1 MSEKKATAIFNP
13 LTYPIYVMAKPIG
26 ALCNLD
32 CHYCYY
38 LEKGELYRG
47 ASPKMSDD
55 ILERYI
61 KEYIECQPTPYVLFT
76 WHGGETLL
84 RGLDFFRKA
93 VRLQQQYAGGRTI
106 TNSIQTNGV
115 LLNDEW
121 CRFLKENNFLTGI
134 SLDGPEHIHDR
145 YRRDKSGRG
154 TFSRVMKGV
163 ELLQKHG
170 VEFNTLSVVNDYSAK
185 YPIEVYNFFKSIGS
199 RYMQFSPIVERWGDR
214 LDGLELLPPGE
225 RFENVEMPPW
235 CVSPEDYGNF
245 YCAIFDEWVRKDVG
259 RYFVQLFDS
268 TLAGWV
274 GEQPGVCVYAKM
286 CGHAAVMEH
295 NGDLFSCDHFVF
307 PEYKLGNIRT
317 KTLTEMMLSREQMKF
332 GADKFNTLPRQ
343 CRECEFLHLC
353 NGECPKNR
361 ISKTFDGEDGL
372 NYLCKGLHKFFNHS
386 KPYMLYMAEQLK
398 RELPPAN
405 VMSVADKIKKGEIIL

>member
-1 MSEKKATAIFNP
+1 MAQGKTVIFNP

-26 ALCNLD
+26 AMCNLD

-38 LEKGELYRG
+38 LEKGELYKG
-47 ASPKMSDD
+47 ISPKMSDD

-61 KEYIECQPTPYVLFT
+61 KDYIECQPTPDVLFT

-93 VRLQQQYAGGRTI
+93 IRLQQQYAQGRNI
-106 TNSIQTNGV
+106 TNTIQTNGI

-121 CRFLKENNFLTGI
+121 CRFFKENNFLVGI

-154 TFSRVMKGV
+154 TFQRVMKGV
-163 ELLQKHG
+163 ESLQKHG
-170 VEFNTLSVVNDYSAK
+170 VEFNTLSVINDYSVK
-185 YPIEVYNFFKSIGS
+185 YPLEVYRFFKSIGS
-199 RYMQFSPIVERWGDR
+199 RFMQFSPIVERWGDR
-214 LDGLELLPPGE
+214 ADNLELLPPGNH
-225 RFENVEMPPW
+225 FENIEMPPW
-235 CVSPEDYGNF
+235 CVSPEAYGGF
-245 YCAIFDEWVRKDVG
+245 YCAIFDEWVKHDVG
-259 RYFVQLFDS
+259 QYFIQLFDS

-274 GEQPGVCVYAKM
+274 GEQPGVCIYAKT
-286 CGHAAVMEH
+286 CGHASVMEH
-295 NGDLFSCDHFVF
+295 NGDVYSCDHFVF

-317 KTLTEMMLSREQMKF
+317 KTLTEMMLSPEQMKF
-332 GADKFNTLPRQ
+332 GDNKRKNLPRQ
-343 CRECEFLHLC
+343 CCECEFLHLC

-361 ISKTFDGEDGL
+361 ISKTLDGEENL
-372 NYLCKGLHKFFNHS
+372 NYLCKGLYEFFTYT

-398 RELPPAN
+398 NELPPAN
-405 VMSVADKIKKGEIIL
+405 VMRVADKIKRGEKL

>member
-1 MSEKKATAIFNP
+1 MAQGKTLIFNP

-38 LEKGELYRG
+38 LEKGELYKG
-47 ASPKMSDD
+47 FSPKMSDD

-61 KEYIECQPTPYVLFT
+61 KDYIECQPTPDVLFT

-93 VRLQQQYAGGRTI
+93 IRLQQQYARGRNI
-106 TNSIQTNGV
+106 TNTIQTNGI

-121 CRFLKENNFLTGI
+121 CRFFKENNFLVGI

-154 TFSRVMKGV
+154 TFQRVMKGV

-170 VEFNTLSVVNDYSAK
+170 VEFNTLSVINDYSVK
-185 YPIEVYNFFKSIGS
+185 YPLEVYRFFKSIGS

-214 LDGLELLPPGE
+214 TDNLELLPPGNH
-225 RFENVEMPPW
+225 FENIEMPPW
-235 CVSPEDYGNF
+235 CVSPEEYGDF
-245 YCAIFDEWVRKDVG
+245 YCVIFDEWVKQDVG
-259 RYFVQLFDS
+259 QYFIQLFDS

-274 GEQPGVCVYAKM
+274 GEQPGVCIYAKT
-286 CGHAAVMEH
+286 CGHASVMEH
-295 NGDLFSCDHFVF
+295 NGDVYSCDHFVF

-317 KTLTEMMLSREQMKF
+317 KTLTEMMLSPEQMKF
-332 GADKFNTLPRQ
+332 GDNKRKNLPRQ
-343 CRECEFLHLC
+343 CRECEYLHLC

-361 ISKTFDGEDGL
+361 ISKTIDGEENL
-372 NYLCKGLHKFFNHS
+372 NYLCKGLYKFFTYT
-386 KPYMLYMAEQLK
+386 KPYMLYMSEQLK
-398 RELPPAN
+398 NELPPAN
-405 VMSVADKIKKGEIIL
+405 VMRVADKIKRGEKL

>member
-1 MSEKKATAIFNP
+1 MQNNSKTAIFNP
-13 LTYPIYVMAKPIG
+13 LTFPIYVMAKPIG

-47 ASPKMSDD
+47 TSPKMSDD

-61 KEYIECQPTPYVLFT
+61 IDYIECQPTQNVLFT

-84 RGLDFFRKA
+84 RGIDFFRKA
-93 VRLQQQYAGGRTI
+93 IRLQQRHARGKTI
-106 TNSIQTNGV
+106 SNSIQTNGI

-121 CRFLKENNFLTGI
+121 GRFFKEENFLVGI
-134 SLDGPEHIHDR
+134 SLDGPENIHDR

-154 TFSRVMKGV
+154 TFAKVMKGV

-185 YPIEVYNFFKSIGS
+185 YPLQVYNFFKSIGS
-199 RYMQFSPIVERWGDR
+199 HYMQFSPIVERWGDR
-214 LDGLELLPPGE
+214 ADGLELLPPGNN
-225 RFENVEMPPW
+225 FENVEMPPW

-245 YCAIFDEWVRKDVG
+245 YCTIFDEWVRKDVG
-259 RYFVQLFDS
+259 QYFIQLFDS

-274 GEQPGVCVYAKM
+274 GEQPGVCIYAKV
-286 CGHAAVMEH
+286 CGHAAAMEH
-295 NGDLFSCDHFVF
+295 NGDVYSCDHFVF

-317 KTLTEMMLSREQMKF
+317 RTLTEMMLSPEQMKF
-332 GADKFNTLPRQ
+332 GERKYTSLPRQ
-343 CRECEFLHLC
+343 CKECEFLHLC

-361 ISKTFDGEDGL
+361 ISKTSDGEEGL
-372 NYLCKGLHKFFNHS
+372 NYLCKGLYKFFEHS

-398 RELPPAN
+398 KGLPPADI
-405 VMSVADKIKKGEIIL
+405 MKTFKE

>member
-1 MSEKKATAIFNP
+1 MQNNSKTAIFNP

-61 KEYIECQPTPYVLFT
+61 IDYIECQPTQNVLFT

-84 RGLDFFRKA
+84 RGIEFFRKA
-93 VRLQQQYAGGRTI
+93 IRLQQRHAKGHTI
-106 TNSIQTNGV
+106 SNSIQTNGI

-121 CRFLKENNFLTGI
+121 CRLFKEDNFLVGI

-154 TFSRVMKGV
+154 TFAKVMKGV

-185 YPIEVYNFFKSIGS
+185 YPLQVYNFFKSIGS
-199 RYMQFSPIVERWGDR
+199 HYMQFSPIVERWGDR
-214 LDGLELLPPGE
+214 ADGLELLPPGDN
-225 RFENVEMPPW
+225 FENVEMPPW
-235 CVSPEDYGNF
+235 CVAAEDYGNF
-245 YCAIFDEWVRKDVG
+245 YCTIFDEWVRKDVG
-259 RYFVQLFDS
+259 QYFIQLFDS

-274 GEQPGVCVYAKM
+274 GEQPGVCIYAKV

-295 NGDLFSCDHFVF
+295 NGDVYSCDHFVF

-317 KTLTEMMLSREQMKF
+317 RTLTEMMLSSEQMKF
-332 GADKFNTLPRQ
+332 GEKKISTLPRQ
-343 CRECEFLHLC
+343 CRECEFLRLC

-361 ISKTFDGEDGL
+361 ILKTSDGEEGL
-372 NYLCKGLHKFFNHS
+372 NYLCKGLYKFFSHS

-398 RELPPAN
+398 KGLPPADIMK
-405 VMSVADKIKKGEIIL
+405 VLKK